1 MSESNRLPRSTPEEQ
16 GISSAAVEAFLNA
29 VEASGQELHS
39 FMLVRGG
46 KVTAEGWWHPY
57 KPDEPHQM
65 FSVSKSFTATAIG
78 LAVNEGLLSVD
89 DKVLSFFP
97 EKAPS
102 IPSENLQEMRVHDLL
117 AMGTGHET
125 DVTGPMIQCE
135 DGDWIK
141 AFLEQPV
148 QHKPGTHFA
157 YDSGASHML
166 SAILQKVA
174 GVTLFD
180 YLQTR
185 LFQPLGIS
193 TAVWDTWPDGTT
205 VGGYGL
211 RTTTESIAKLGQLYL
226 QDGVWNGR
234 QLVPSEWIRQSS
246 MKQIDNGSDPDND
259 WHQGYGYQFWL
270 CRHDVYRAAG
280 MFGQYIFVMP
290 KQNAVVAITSGLQ
303 EEKPILDA
311 VWEHLLPAMK
321 EQPLPPAQAAYS
333 SLAARLRSL
342 RLDHAPAE
350 ANGGELVNQ
359 PDDVLQIPAG
369 RTYHFDDDQSFIK
382 TFELQVDGSF
392 ITLIKDEDEHF
403 SFGLDDWKEGRAEA
417 GVMKG
422 ERMLGRAFV
431 YRKAGSLVLELNFR
445 FIETPLNMRMVCR
458 FEGRELQA
466 AITQNIGLQSGVPEK
481 AAGRYAE

>member
-1 MSESNRLPRSTPEEQ
+1 MSESNQLPRCTPEEQ
-16 GISSAAVEAFLNA
+16 GISSADVEAFLDA

-39 FMLVRGG
+39 FMLLRGG

-57 KPDEPHQM
+57 TPDCLHQM
-65 FSVSKSFTATAIG
+65 FSVSKSFNATAIG
-78 LAVNEGLLSVD
+78 IAVEEGLLSVD

-102 IPSENLQEMRVHDLL
+102 DPSENLQAMRVHDLL
-117 AMGTGHET
+117 AMGTGHDT

-135 DGDWIK
+135 DGDWVK
-141 AFLEQPV
+141 AFLAQPV

-157 YDSGASHML
+157 YNSGASHML

-174 GVTLFD
+174 GVTLYD

-185 LFQPLGIS
+185 LFQPLGITS
-193 TAVWDTWPDGTT
+193 ATWDACPQGVT

-211 RTTTESIAKLGQLYL
+211 RTTTEAIAKLGQLYL

-234 QLVPSEWIRQSS
+234 QLVPAEWIRQSS

-270 CRHDVYRAAG
+270 CRYNVYRAAG

-290 KQNAVVAITSGLQ
+290 EQNAVVAITSGLQ
-303 EEKPILDA
+303 DEKPILDA

-321 EQPLPPAQAAYS
+321 DQPLQPAQAAYS

-342 RLDHAPAE
+342 SLDQGPVSADAGVP
-350 ANGGELVNQ
+350 VNQ
-359 PDDVLQIPAG
+359 PDDVKSIPAG
-369 RTYHFDDDQSFIK
+369 QTYHFDGEQGFMK
-382 TFELQVDGSF
+382 TFEIQVDGSV
-392 ITLIKDEDEHF
+392 ITLIKDENERYA
-403 SFGLDDWKEGRAEA
+403 FGLDDWEESRVDA

-422 ERMLGRAFV
+422 ECTLGRAFV
-431 YRKAGSLVLELNFR
+431 YRQAGRSVLELNFR
-445 FIETPLNMRMVCR
+445 FIETPMSLRMVCR

-466 AITQNIGLQSGVPEK
+466 AISQNVGLQHGVPETVN
-481 AAGRYAE
+481 GRLAE